1 MDTGDQAVKMNV
13 PLHVEDKEA
22 NVILY
27 QESVAVSQVILVPNV
42 SQVGYS
48 VPVCQDGYWGPGC
61 ENECSTTCRGQR
73 GKCNPLTGKCRCFPG
88 YTGSQ
93 CESGRLFCS
102 SVSGWILGTR
112 L

>member
-1 MDTGDQAVKMNV
+1 MDTGDQAVRMNV

-22 NVILY
+22 NVILL

-93 CESGRLFCS
+93 CESGRYPFCK
-102 SVSGWILGTR
+102 GEKNLG
-112 L
+112 